1 MPQSEAG
8 PVSFGSED
16 PTSTIRATVRRKAIT
31 VGEHTHAPTARQG
44 KVRAVAQAARSR
56 VTRRHAGIVAD
67 VVAVALIALAVH
79 VFFAGGFPAN
89 DSWHTLIWGDELAGG
104 RLPDYVVPF
113 APTPHPLLILYAAA
127 LSPLGSA
134 VEPAL
139 QLTAMVAL
147 GVIAVGLFRLGTRLY
162 AWPVGLLAA
171 VLVLTRDRFL
181 YLTSRGGVDV
191 MALALIVAAAVLEAR
206 RSRRGWPVLALLLCA
221 GLLRPE
227 AWLFA
232 AAYWLWLVPARD
244 WRALVGL
251 GALAAAAPVLWGLS
265 DYVVTGDPL
274 WSLHGTQTLAGFL
287 ERQTGVAAVPDR
299 AWSSLDVI
307 LTQPLVII
315 GVCGLVAGLVLRTRS
330 TLLPA
335 AILGLQGAAFVGL
348 AIFQLPLNERYL
360 LPAALVLILG
370 AAVAGLGWVGFRAG
384 GKVRAIWIPTGI
396 VAVVIMAA
404 LLPGYLPTVD
414 SVRDKVVARQA
425 VGADLEALL
434 RSDPVRRAV
443 ARCGP
448 LVSPSNFRRPQ
459 IAYATNQAE
468 ESVRDVAV
476 GLPRERGVYVRA
488 VTKAE
493 LPAAEK
499 GKGRAPVNFRDFL
512 RDIGPPEIRVPPGY
526 SRLGRGR
533 FWIAYSR
540 CGGSAGQAKTNS

>member
-1 MPQSEAG
+1 MA
-8 PVSFGSED
+8 
-16 PTSTIRATVRRKAIT
+16 
-31 VGEHTHAPTARQG
+31 
-44 KVRAVAQAARSR
+44 
-56 VTRRHAGIVAD
+56 AD
-67 VVAVALIALAVH
+67 VVSVALIALGVH

-139 QLTAMVAL
+139 QLTTMVAF

-171 VLVLTRDRFL
+171 VLLLTRDRFL

-191 MALALIVAAAVLEAR
+191 LALALIVAAAVLEAR

-244 WRALVGL
+244 RRALAGL
-251 GALAAAAPVLWGLS
+251 GALAAAAPVLWALS

-287 ERQTGVAAVPDR
+287 ERQTGVAAVPDM
-299 AWSSLDVI
+299 AWTSLDAI
-307 LTQPLVII
+307 LKQPLVII
-315 GVCGLVAGLVLRTRS
+315 GVCGLVAGLIFRRRS

-335 AILGLQGAAFVGL
+335 AILGLQGAAFIGL
-348 AIFQLPLNERYL
+348 AVFQLPLNERYL
-360 LPAALVLILG
+360 LPAALVLILC
-370 AAVAGLGWVGFRAG
+370 AAVAGLGWVGLRAR
-384 GKVRAIWIPTGI
+384 GKVRAVWIPTGI

-425 VGADLEALL
+425 IGADLEALL
-434 RSDPVRRAV
+434 QSDPVRSAV

-468 ESVRDVAV
+468 ESVRVAL
-476 GLPRERGVYVRA
+476 GTLPRDRGVYLRA
-488 VTKAE
+488 VTKRE
-493 LPAAEK
+493 LTPGDT
-499 GKGRAPVNFRDFL
+499 GKGRAPVNFTDFR
-512 RDIGPPEIRVPPGY
+512 RDIGPGELRLPPGY
-526 SRLGRGR
+526 SRIDRGR
-533 FWIAYSR
+533 FWIAYAR
-540 CGGSAGQAKTNS
+540 CGGSGGQAKTNS

>member
-1 MPQSEAG
+1 M
-8 PVSFGSED
+8 
-16 PTSTIRATVRRKAIT
+16 TRAR
-31 VGEHTHAPTARQG
+31 
-44 KVRAVAQAARSR
+44 VAMA
-56 VTRRHAGIVAD
+56 AD
-67 VVAVALIALAVH
+67 VVAVALIALGVH

-171 VLVLTRDRFL
+171 VLLLTRDRFL
-181 YLTSRGGVDV
+181 YLTSRGGVNV
-191 MALALIVAAAVLEAR
+191 IALALIVAAAVLEAG

-244 WRALVGL
+244 WRALAGL
-251 GALAAAAPVLWGLS
+251 GALAAAGPVLWGVS
-265 DYVVTGDPL
+265 DYVMTGDAL
-274 WSLHGTQTLAGFL
+274 WSLHGTQELAGFL
-287 ERQTGVAAVPDR
+287 QRQTGVAAIPDR
-299 AWSSLDVI
+299 TWTSLDAI

-315 GVCGLVAGLVLRTRS
+315 GVCGLVAGLIFRKRS

-335 AILGLQGAAFVGL
+335 AILGLQGAAFIGL
-348 AIFQLPLNERYL
+348 AVFQLPLNERYL
-360 LPAALVLILG
+360 LPAALVLILC
-370 AAVAGLGWVGFRAG
+370 AAVAGLGWVGFPAR
-384 GKVRAIWIPTGI
+384 GKVRAVWIPAGVLI
-396 VAVVIMAA
+396 VILMAA
-404 LLPGYLPTVD
+404 LLPGYLPTVV

-425 VGADLEALL
+425 VGADLGALL
-434 RSDPVRRAV
+434 QSDPVRRAV
-443 ARCGP
+443 ASCGP

-459 IAYATNQAE
+459 LAYLTNQPE
-468 ESVRDVAV
+468 ESVRVVTV

-488 VTKAE
+488 VTKRE
-493 LPAAEK
+493 LGPADK
-499 GKGRAPVNFRDFL
+499 GKGRAPVNFTDFR
-512 RDIGPPEIRVPPGY
+512 RDIGPSQILAPPGY

-540 CGGSAGQAKTNS
+540 CGGPAGQAKTKS

>member
-1 MPQSEAG
+1 M
-8 PVSFGSED
+8 
-16 PTSTIRATVRRKAIT
+16 
-31 VGEHTHAPTARQG
+31 
-44 KVRAVAQAARSR
+44 
-56 VTRRHAGIVAD
+56 VAD

-104 RLPDYVVPF
+104 RLPDYEVPF

-139 QLTAMVAL
+139 QLTAMVAF

-171 VLVLTRDRFL
+171 VLLLTRDRFL

-191 MALALIVAAAVLEAR
+191 LALAFIVAAAVLEAR

-232 AAYWLWLVPARD
+232 AAYWLWLVPDRD
-244 WRALVGL
+244 WRALAGL
-251 GALAAAAPVLWGLS
+251 GALAAAGPVLWGLS

-287 ERQTGVAAVPDR
+287 ERPTGLAAVSDR
-299 AWSSLDVI
+299 AWTSLDAI

-315 GVCGLVAGLVLRTRS
+315 GICGLVAGLILQRRS

-335 AILGLQGAAFVGL
+335 AILGLQGAAFIGL
-348 AIFQLPLNERYL
+348 AVFELPLNVRYL
-360 LPAALVLILG
+360 LPVALVLILC
-370 AAVAGLGWVGFRAG
+370 AAVACFGWVGFRAR
-384 GKVRAIWIPTGI
+384 GKVRAVWIPTGI
-396 VAVVIMAA
+396 VAAVVIAA

-414 SVRDKVVARQA
+414 SIRDKVVARQA
-425 VGADLEALL
+425 IGADLDTLL
-434 RSDPVRRAV
+434 QSDPVKSAV

-459 IAYATNQAE
+459 MAYATNQAE
-468 ESVRDVAV
+468 ESVRDVTVA
-476 GLPRERGVYVRA
+476 LPRGRGVYVRA

-493 LPAAEK
+493 LRAADQ
-499 GKGRAPVNFRDFL
+499 GKGRAPVNFKDFDG
-512 RDIGPPEIRVPPGY
+512 DIGPRELLAPPGY
-526 SRLGRGR
+526 SRVDRGR

>member
-1 MPQSEAG
+1 M
-8 PVSFGSED
+8 
-16 PTSTIRATVRRKAIT
+16 
-31 VGEHTHAPTARQG
+31 
-44 KVRAVAQAARSR
+44 RAVAQVARDR
-56 VTRRHAGIVAD
+56 VTRRPTALVAD
-67 VVAVALIALAVH
+67 VVAVVLIALGVH

-89 DSWHTLIWGDELAGG
+89 DSWHTLIWGDELASGQ
-104 RLPDYVVPF
+104 LPDYVVPF

-127 LSPLGSA
+127 LSPLGTA

-139 QLTAMVAL
+139 QLTTMIAF
-147 GVIAVGLFRLGTRLY
+147 GVIVVGLFKLGTRLY

-171 VLVLTRDRFL
+171 AILLTRDRFL

-191 MALALIVAAAVLEAR
+191 LALAFIVAAAVLEAR
-206 RSRRGWPVLALLLCA
+206 RSRRGWPVLVLLLCA

-244 WRALVGL
+244 RRALVGL
-251 GALAAAAPVLWGLS
+251 GALAAAAPVLWALS

-274 WSLHGTQTLAGFL
+274 WSLHGTQRLAGFL
-287 ERQTGVAAVPDR
+287 KRQTGLAAIPDR
-299 AWSSLDVI
+299 AWTSLGAI
-307 LTQPLVII
+307 MTEPLVII
-315 GVCGLVAGLVLRTRS
+315 GVCGLVAGLVLRRRS

-335 AILGLQGAAFVGL
+335 AILGLQGAAFIGL
-348 AIFQLPLNERYL
+348 AVFQLPLNQRYL
-360 LPAALVLILG
+360 LPVALVLTLF
-370 AAVAGLGWVGFRAG
+370 AAVAAFAWVGFRDQ
-384 GKVRAIWIPTGI
+384 GKVRAVWMPAGI
-396 VAVVIMAA
+396 VAVVIIAA
-404 LLPGYLPTVD
+404 FLPGYLPTVD

-434 RSDPVRRAV
+434 RRDPVRRAV
-443 ARCGP
+443 ASCGP

-468 ESVRDVAV
+468 ESVRDVKF

-488 VTKAE
+488 VMKRE

-499 GKGRAPVNFRDFL
+499 GKGRAPVNFRDFN
-512 RDIGPPEIRVPPGY
+512 RDIGPAELLSPPGY
-526 SRLGRGR
+526 SRLDRGR
-533 FWIAYSR
+533 FWIAYAR

>member
-1 MPQSEAG
+1 M
-8 PVSFGSED
+8 
-16 PTSTIRATVRRKAIT
+16 
-31 VGEHTHAPTARQG
+31 
-44 KVRAVAQAARSR
+44 
-56 VTRRHAGIVAD
+56 VAD

-134 VEPAL
+134 VEPVL

-147 GVIAVGLFRLGTRLY
+147 GVIAVGLFHLGTRLY

-171 VLVLTRDRFL
+171 VLLLTRDRFL

-191 MALALIVAAAVLEAR
+191 LALAFIVTAAVLEAR

-232 AAYWLWLVPARD
+232 AAYWLWLVPGRD
-244 WRALVGL
+244 RWTLFGL

-265 DYVVTGDPL
+265 DYVMTGDPL

-287 ERQTGVAAVPDR
+287 ERQTGLAAVPDR
-299 AWSSLDVI
+299 AWTALDAI
-307 LTQPLVII
+307 LTQPLVIV
-315 GVCGLVAGLVLRTRS
+315 GAAGLVAGLIFRRRS

-335 AILGLQGAAFVGL
+335 AILGIQVTAFVGL
-348 AIFQLPLNERYL
+348 AVFQLPLNERYL
-360 LPAALVLILG
+360 LPAALVLILCT
-370 AAVAGLGWVGFRAG
+370 AVVGFGWVGFGAH
-384 GKVRAIWIPTGI
+384 GKVRAVWIPTGI
-396 VAVVIMAA
+396 AAVAVIAA

-425 VGADLEALL
+425 VGADLAALL
-434 RSDPVRRAV
+434 RRDPVRRTLAS
-443 ARCGP
+443 CGP

-459 IAYATNQAE
+459 IAYVTNQAE
-468 ESVRDVAV
+468 ESVRDIRVS
-476 GLPRERGVYVRA
+476 LPRERGVYVRA

-493 LPAAEK
+493 LPPAEK
-499 GKGRAPVNFRDFL
+499 GKGRAPVNFKDFR
-512 RDIGPPEIRVPPGY
+512 RDIGPAELRVPPGY
-526 SRLGRGR
+526 SRLDRSR
-533 FWIAYSR
+533 FWIAYAR